1 MALMFK
7 DQNGGVGNLAPTA
20 VAVGLGTSDVGKE
33 LEVAG
38 AIVSRSSE
46 VGGTAI
52 LLATEGNVHGS
63 IWTNPAYDPARHTS
77 GWKRTMNLVNGNVGI
92 GGSKDAVATAPAERL
107 VVAGNIMATGDIR
120 LAGAD
125 CAEEF
130 RVGDGGID
138 PGSVLVIGDEE
149 TLRLCEAAYDTKVA
163 GVVSGAGMLR
173 PGILLG
179 RQADESGRMP
189 VALSGTVYCKVDA
202 AFGAVGVGDLLT
214 TSSTLGHAMKALEP
228 GRAVGAVIGKALR
241 PLRDGRGLIPILV
254 ALQ

>member
-1 MALMFK
+1 MFK
-7 DQNGGVGNLAPTA
+7 DQNGGVGDLAPTA

-33 LEVAG
+33 FEVAG

-46 VGGTAI
+46 VGGTA
-52 LLATEGNVHGS
+52 LLMATEGNVHGS
-63 IWTNPAYDPARHTS
+63 IWTNPAYDPGNHTR
-77 GWKRTMNLVNGNVGI
+77 GWKRTLNFVNGNVGI

-130 RVGDGGID
+130 RVVEGGAIE

-149 TLRLCEAAYDTKVA
+149 TLWQCEAAYDTKVA
-163 GVVSGAGMLR
+163 GVVSGAGLLR

-179 RQADESGRMP
+179 RQTEESGRMP
-189 VALSGTVYCKVDA
+189 IALSGTVYCKVDA

-214 TSSTLGHAMKALEP
+214 TSSTRGHAMKALDA